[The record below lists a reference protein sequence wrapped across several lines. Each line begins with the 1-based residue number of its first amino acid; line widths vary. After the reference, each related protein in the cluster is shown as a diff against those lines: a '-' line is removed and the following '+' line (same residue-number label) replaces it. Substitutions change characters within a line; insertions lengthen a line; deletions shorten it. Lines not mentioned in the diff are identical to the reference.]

1 MIDDLLDHLAGDND
15 EEPSPEEIEEM
26 FDVLMQ
32 TSDAEFQQMPQEL
45 VNMLYSLAEAGV
57 LPEEL
62 EQRVRKLF
70 LRKQNIN
77 SAAIG
82 SFARSFRATVT
93 DF

>member
-32 TSDAEFQQMPQEL
+32 TSDAEFQQMPKEL

>member
-1 MIDDLLDHLAGDND
+1 MIDDLMDHLAGDND

-70 LRKQNIN
+70 LRKQK
-77 SAAIG
+77 
-82 SFARSFRATVT
+82 
-93 DF
+93 

>member
-1 MIDDLLDHLAGDND
+1 MTSDVLLIIARFFLAVKTVSSIDND

-70 LRKQNIN
+70 LRKQK
-77 SAAIG
+77 
-82 SFARSFRATVT
+82 
-93 DF
+93 